1 METVNITEEANAR
14 EEIRI
19 FLFFYRDNILRYI
32 TLIDF
37 GLSRILGENELI
49 ENEPLVLWDMQHRK
63 F

>member
-1 METVNITEEANAR
+1 MGIIHR
-14 EEIRI
+14 DIKG
-19 FLFFYRDNILRYI
+19 DNIIFDPSTNDI

-49 ENEPLVLWDMQHRK
+49 ENEPFGTLGYAHRK